1 MINLDLIS
9 RPEIEGEF
17 FFLDLVSKLE
27 IKCQKILVSSR
38 YARLNRRNSHSRLE
52 VEKVTLVDLWYNALA
67 GEVVGCWVL
76 RQVIKVGEWK
86 EEALAGCCT
95 SRTHQVGGV
104 TFSWI
109 SFMFL
114 YLFFYFCVFL
124 YWMSYFEDSPVEW
137 RAFMKIKTQTI
148 ISSMAKT
155 STTPQHFT

>member
-1 MINLDLIS
+1 MINLDLVS
-9 RPEIEGEF
+9 MTEIEEVF
-17 FFLDLVSKLE
+17 FS
-27 IKCQKILVSSR
+27 ILSRSLRSSVKKFSSR
-38 YARLNRRNSHSRLE
+38 CARLNRRNSHSRLE
-52 VEKVTLVDLWYNALA
+52 VEKVTLVDLWYNTLD

-76 RQVIKVGEWK
+76 RQVIKVGEWR

-124 YWMSYFEDSPVEW
+124 YRMSHFEDSPVEW
-137 RAFMKIKTQTI
+137 KALLKIKTQTI
-148 ISSMAKT
+148 ISSMPKT
-155 STTPQHFT
+155 STTAQHK